1 MQDVN
6 LISYTKKSC
15 IRLAYK
21 NYVRLLPQKKKKKE
35 LCKAEMW
42 TPQILS
48 PYTCHKKLIKKKKTK
63 QNKIENCNKL

>member
-48 PYTCHKKLIKKKKTK
+48 PYTRHKKLIKKKKKKNKTK
-63 QNKIENCNKL
+63 QNRKL